1 MNRNEIE
8 TKQDSPLK
16 RLTLQQGAVKVT
28 DIKEPFSGDVTI
40 LCRHLKGN
48 GSIVL
53 WMHHAVL
60 WGKWDGTNIRWSDA
74 TQYDGTEIVEAR
86 VFNADEEVYA
96 QCVDGNLVGYHVQDA
111 PSDGE
116 GMEIQFVDSIHPLF
130 GEFSGSSDGFAV
142 LADKGRKMKQVVPT
156 DLQGKRLGLKTRNY
170 ITSSHITGQA
180 GYSQY
185 RYVDIVDMTEE

>member
-16 RLTLQQGAVKVT
+16 QLRLQQGAVKVT
-28 DIKEPFSGDVTI
+28 DIKEPFSGDLAA
-40 LCRHLKGN
+40 LCRHLHEKGR
-48 GSIVL
+48 IVL

-60 WGKWDGTNIRWSDA
+60 WGQWNGTQIHWSDA
-74 TQYDGTEIVEAR
+74 TQYDETGIIEVR
-86 VFNADEEVYA
+86 VFNANEEVYA

-116 GMEIQFVDSIHPLF
+116 AMEIQFVDSIHPLF
-130 GEFSGSSDGFAV
+130 GELCGSQEGFAI
-142 LADKGRKMKQVVPT
+142 LADTGRKMKQVVPT
-156 DLQGKRLGLKTRNY
+156 VLQGKRLGLKTRNY
-170 ITSSHITGQA
+170 VTVSHITGQA